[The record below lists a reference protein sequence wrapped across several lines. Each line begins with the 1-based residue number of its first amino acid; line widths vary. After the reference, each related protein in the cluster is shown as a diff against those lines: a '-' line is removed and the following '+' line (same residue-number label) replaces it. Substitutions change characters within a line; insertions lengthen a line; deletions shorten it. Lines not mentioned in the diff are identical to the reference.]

1 MNNRRSII
9 LLGIVLI
16 ILVGAA
22 GTTTYYLLKLATTLP
37 LQSGEGTATA
47 TQGGTSVPG
56 KGCGVKR
63 NSDGTYTFSWLH
75 VSADGQIVDEK
86 DCRVPLVGFNMGGL
100 FIKDAG
106 GKATLSKI
114 QRYKQN
120 FPMNVA
126 RINFNSRWWDYDVYV
141 PSAGMHYRAW
151 LQKYIGWQKQVGNY
165 VMLDKGPH
173 FAEPPCD
180 SSDLKLCPNQDQ
192 GIRDYK
198 ANPNAET
205 ARELEDYIG
214 YDIAA
219 LSDLAKLYANDPAL
233 LYDVWNE
240 PTLKNL
246 PAFYQ
251 DMNTLINTVRR
262 QNPASLIIVYQRGYR
277 EIVSNEYPDYMQS
290 NLVIDAHVYPNFNG
304 TSPAT
309 GQSCHSPGK
318 SGWTPQN
325 SNLDTL
331 VQFAHNHGHA
341 FIINEWGGCYDIPEY
356 HQVITSYAKAQG
368 IGLVYFEA
376 GNVLANRNTNALVV
390 NDNGRLVQQAYADIL
405 QTQA

>member
-1 MNNRRSII
+1 VNKWRII
-9 LLGIVLI
+9 IFLGIVL
-16 ILVGAA
+16 LLLGGAA
-22 GTTTYYLLKLATTLP
+22 GTVLYYYLLEPAIALP
-37 LQSGEGTATA
+37 PQSGESTATA
-47 TQGGTSVPG
+47 TPTGASMLGQ
-56 KGCGVKR
+56 GCGVKQ
-63 NSDGTYTFSWLH
+63 NSDGTYSFSWLH
-75 VSADGQIVDEK
+75 VSADGQVVDEK
-86 DCRVPLVGFNMGGL
+86 NCRVPLVGFNMGGL

-106 GKATLSKI
+106 GKTTLSKI
-114 QRYKQN
+114 QWYKQT

-126 RINFNSRWWDYDVYV
+126 RVNFNSRWWDDDVYV

-151 LQKYIGWQKQVGNY
+151 LQKYISWQKQVGNY

-180 SSDLKLCPNQDQ
+180 GSDLKLCPNQDQ

-214 YDIAA
+214 YDIPA
-219 LSDLAKLYANDPAL
+219 LSDLAKLYANDPAI

-240 PTLKNL
+240 PTIKNL

-277 EIVSNEYPDYMQS
+277 EIVSGTYPDYTQP
-290 NLVIDAHVYPNFNG
+290 NLVIDAHIYPDFNG

-318 SGWTPQN
+318 PGWTPQN
-325 SNLDTL
+325 SSLDTL

-341 FIINEWGGCYDIPEY
+341 FIINEWGGCYDVPTY
-356 HQVITSYAKAQG
+356 HRLITSYAKAQG

-376 GNVLANRNTNALVV
+376 GNVLTDRNAKALAI
-390 NDNGRLVQQAYADIL
+390 NDNGKLVQQAYADIL
-405 QTQA
+405 QV

>member
-1 MNNRRSII
+1 MNNRRLII
-9 LLGIVLI
+9 LLGFVLIVLI
-16 ILVGAA
+16 SAA
-22 GTTTYYLLKLATTLP
+22 GITTCYLFKAANTPLP
-37 LQSGEGTATA
+37 PGKEGNATA
-47 TQGGTSVPG
+47 TQGGVSIPG
-56 KGCGVKR
+56 KGCGVKQ
-63 NSDGTYTFSWLH
+63 NNDGTYTFSWLH

-86 DCRVPLVGFNMGGL
+86 NCRVPLVGFNMGGL

-114 QRYKQN
+114 QWYKQT

-126 RINFNSRWWDYDVYV
+126 RVNFNSRWWDDDVYV

-173 FAEPPCD
+173 FAEAPCD
-180 SSDLKLCPNQDQ
+180 GSDLKLCPNQDQ

-205 ARELEDYIG
+205 ARGLEDYIG
-214 YDIAA
+214 YDILA
-219 LSDLAKLYANDPAL
+219 LSDLAKLYANDPAI

-246 PAFYQ
+246 PTFYQ
-251 DMNTLINTVRR
+251 DMNTLISTVRR

-277 EIVSNEYPDYMQS
+277 EIVNGTYSDYTQP
-290 NLVIDAHVYPNFNG
+290 NLVIDAHVYPDFNG

-318 SGWTPQN
+318 PGWTPQN

-341 FIINEWGGCYDIPEY
+341 FIINEWGGCYDVPGY
-356 HQVITSYAKAQG
+356 HQVITSYARTQG

-376 GNVLANRNTNALVV
+376 GNVLVNRNTKTLTV
-390 NDNGRLVQQAYADIL
+390 NDNGKLVQQAYADIL
-405 QTQA
+405 QA